1 MNLSMRRY
9 ENEADFWRIRNFLR
23 EAWLFNDCREHCWHV
38 AWLDYWRWHAIE
50 NLQACGPLSE
60 VVFIWETPSG
70 EIAGVLHPEEAGDV
84 YLQVHPRFRSEE
96 LEGAMLDAAEE
107 HLAVWQDN
115 AYTLYTWARA
125 DDTLRQDLLKR
136 RGYGQGKW
144 VTHVWRRDLDSPVLE
159 APLPEGYTIRS
170 LGGLDDLPGRSL
182 ASWRGFHPDEPDGNY
197 EGWEWY
203 LNIQRC
209 PLYRRDLDLVVEAPG
224 GEIAAFCIFWY
235 DDATR
240 SAYIEPVATV
250 PQHQRRGLA
259 RAVITEG
266 LRRVQRLGAQ
276 RALVTG
282 MEPGP
287 NALYAS
293 TLSPEHDRFEQWVRK
308 WPVGTP
314 DAAD

>member
-1 MNLSMRRY
+1 MIIPHRNY
-9 ENEADFWRIRNFLR
+9 QQEEDFWRIRNFLR
-23 EAWLFNDCREHCWHV
+23 DAWLLNDGREHCWHV

-50 NLQACGPLSE
+50 NLQACAPLEE

-96 LEGAMLDAAEE
+96 LEGEMLDCAET
-107 HLAVWQDN
+107 HLSVRQGDHQE
-115 AYTLYTWARA
+115 LYAWARA
-125 DDTLRQDLLKR
+125 DDTLRQDLLRR
-136 RGYGQGKW
+136 RGYRPGKW
-144 VTHVWRRDLDSPVLE
+144 TTHVWRRNLDGALPDV
-159 APLPEGYTIRS
+159 PLPPGYRIRS
-170 LGGLDDLPGRSL
+170 LGGLEELPGRSL
-182 ASWRGFHPDEPDGNY
+182 ASWRGFHPDEPDGDY

-224 GEIAAFCIFWY
+224 GEIASFCTFWY
-235 DDATR
+235 DDFTR

-250 PQHQRRGLA
+250 PQHQRLGLA
-259 RAVITEG
+259 RACITEG
-266 LRRVQRLGAQ
+266 LRRVQRLGAL
-276 RALVTG
+276 RAHVTG

-293 TLSPEHDRFEQWVRK
+293 TLSPEHDRFVQWLK
-308 WPVGTP
+308 CW
-314 DAAD
+314 